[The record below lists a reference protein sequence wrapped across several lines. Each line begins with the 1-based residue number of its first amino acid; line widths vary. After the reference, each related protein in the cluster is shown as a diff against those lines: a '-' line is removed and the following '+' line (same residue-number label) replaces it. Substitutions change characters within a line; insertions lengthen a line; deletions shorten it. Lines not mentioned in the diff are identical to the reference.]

1 MILIYL
7 QMLDTPEDRK
17 AFLGFYDAYKDVM
30 YKVAFKILGNNA
42 DAEDAVHQAFLSV
55 LENFD
60 RYSKKLKVGGPE
72 TKAFFVVIAE
82 RKSFDIIRKR
92 LPLTDKDFDF
102 VVNRIPAHV
111 NGDSDLTRAL
121 NEVSIRYREYFLMHY
136 DIGFSYKEMAEI
148 LGESYE
154 TVRKTV
160 YRAKMKIRETLKG
173 NDRNI

>member
-1 MILIYL
+1 M
-7 QMLDTPEDRK
+7 
-17 AFLGFYDAYKDVM
+17 
-30 YKVAFKILGNNA
+30 
-42 DAEDAVHQAFLSV
+42 
-55 LENFD
+55 
-60 RYSKKLKVGGPE
+60 
-72 TKAFFVVIAE
+72 
-82 RKSFDIIRKR
+82 
-92 LPLTDKDFDF
+92 TDNDFDL
-102 VVNRIPAHV
+102 VMNRIPAHI